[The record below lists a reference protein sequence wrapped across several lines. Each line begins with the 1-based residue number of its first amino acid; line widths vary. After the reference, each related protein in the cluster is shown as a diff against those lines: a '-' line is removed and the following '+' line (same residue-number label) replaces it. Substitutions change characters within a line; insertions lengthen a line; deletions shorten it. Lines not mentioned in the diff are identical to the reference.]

1 MPFILIVLRFI
12 WRHLWLR
19 YTILLAIGFFIYLGG
34 LGEIDE
40 AKTYQDGPKAA
51 DVTSLSEKNLEY
63 DYLEVTGL
71 NDSYYS
77 YSYYS
82 EAKDEEKA
90 DTDKAVV
97 LYYPL
102 LVLEEFD
109 TSIAGE
115 QSRPTVIVRQVLPQE
130 QRACIETDSCLAG
143 GEMTLEG
150 RLSKDL
156 PYSSDKEAV
165 AKLIEGGLYTVDAN
179 TLYFDADWKPS
190 TVSSGGTTKNIGL
203 GWMLLTALSLPLTL
217 FLRRRKAAQPSRQAE
232 AVDSSLA
239 PQEQS

>member
-1 MPFILIVLRFI
+1 MPLILIVLRFI

-19 YTILLAIGFFIYLGG
+19 YAVLLAIGFFIYLAG

-40 AKTYQDGPKAA
+40 AKTYQDGPQAG
-51 DVTSLSEKNLEY
+51 DVASLSEKSLEY
-63 DYLEVTGL
+63 DYFKLTGL

-77 YSYYS
+77 YSYYA
-82 EAKDEEKA
+82 EGEDEERA
-90 DTDKAVV
+90 DTDKAIV
-97 LYYPL
+97 LFYPL

-115 QSRPTVIVRQVLPQE
+115 QSRPSVIVRQVLPEE
-130 QRACIETDSCLAG
+130 QRACIETDSCLEG

-150 RLSKDL
+150 RLSGEML
-156 PYSSDKEAV
+156 YSSDKQAID
-165 AKLIEGGLYTVDAN
+165 KLTEGGFYIVDAN

-217 FLRRRKAAQPSRQAE
+217 FLRRKKVEKQTAT
-232 AVDSSLA
+232 DSGLA